1 MDKKFAMV
9 LAVVLAGILP
19 GCGEDQPNAPAAP
32 SEVNADFGKKSQ
44 DMMKDANSGMDLK
57 KAQAAKPK

>member
-1 MDKKFAMV
+1 MDRKQMLV
-9 LAVVLAGILP
+9 LAVLLGAVLP

-44 DMMKDANSGMDLK
+44 DMMKEANSGMDLK
-57 KAQAAKPK
+57 KAQATKPQ